1 MRYLEHFLLTYRKRL
16 MCLSWPTFCET
27 KCLQFVSVCFKNDTG
42 LPLNQK
48 QRTKIGSSYSIWE
61 DIASGVSQGSILGPL
76 LLNIFLCD
84 FFLECGNNYFT
95 NYAYNTKIYN
105 VDENTKEA
113 LTNRST
119 LTQKIYIHGSLTINQ
134 KRTTANAF
142 EYSGEHLHSNR
153 VLYSKIL

>member
-1 MRYLEHFLLTYRKRL
+1 M
-16 MCLSWPTFCET
+16 
-27 KCLQFVSVCFKNDTG
+27 QFVSVCFKNDTG

-61 DIASGVSQGSILGPL
+61 DIPSGVSQGSILEPL

-95 NYAYNTKIYN
+95 NYAYNTNIFN

-119 LTQKIYIHGSLTINQ
+119 LAQKNIYMV
-134 KRTTANAF
+134 R
-142 EYSGEHLHSNR
+142 
-153 VLYSKIL
+153 